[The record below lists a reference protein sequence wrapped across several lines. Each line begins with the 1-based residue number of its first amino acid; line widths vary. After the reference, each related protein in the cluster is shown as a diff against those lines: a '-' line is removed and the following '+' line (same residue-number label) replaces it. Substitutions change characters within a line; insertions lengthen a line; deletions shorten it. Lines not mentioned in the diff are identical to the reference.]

1 MVMCTHMHVDH
12 VGFNT
17 VQAEGGGWEPTFP
30 NAKYFFGREEYEHW
44 QAAAKSGDGNMNST
58 ILDDSI
64 APIVDAGL
72 AEIVESD
79 AVLIDEP
86 GEARVVLMPTP
97 GHTPGHVSVRIETP
111 TQTAIITGDCIHHPI
126 QIADVALGSSADTD
140 ADMAIQTRG
149 ALLDDL
155 QGSETLLFGTHFA
168 TPSCGFVKQ
177 DKEGGGDYLLEVKH
191 GDATADET
199 KL

>member
-86 GEARVVLMPTP
+86 GEARVCLMPTP

-111 TQTAIITGDCIHHPI
+111 DQTALIT
-126 QIADVALGSSADTD
+126 ADVSSRALCLVSSSLCP
-140 ADMAIQTRG
+140 Q
-149 ALLDDL
+149 
-155 QGSETLLFGTHFA
+155 
-168 TPSCGFVKQ
+168 
-177 DKEGGGDYLLEVKH
+177 
-191 GDATADET
+191 
-199 KL
+199 